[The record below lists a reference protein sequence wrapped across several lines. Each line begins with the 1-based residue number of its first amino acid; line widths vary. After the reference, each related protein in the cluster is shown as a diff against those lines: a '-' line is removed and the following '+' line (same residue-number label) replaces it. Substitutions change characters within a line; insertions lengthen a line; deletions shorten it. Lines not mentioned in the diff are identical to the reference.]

1 MNYTSMKTRENT
13 WKTSY
18 TSF

>member
-1 MNYTSMKTRENT
+1 MNYASMKTRENT